1 MKKFIIK
8 ISIFILPIVIA
19 AYSQHLYLF
28 YSHKY
33 YYKAVDP
40 EIYYSITKSN
50 QKSKTK
56 KLLIGDSV
64 CNQLFSNIT
73 HNDSINSLACNQ
85 AISMVGHF
93 ILLNNYLLAGNQL
106 DTVYMIFTPYSFLN
120 NLDQLYTYHYFLKP
134 FYNKEYRPLFT
145 KTVIN
150 QIHKIPFYFICRDPI
165 ILTSNWAPTF
175 KSKEDVNYTF
185 LSPISVEYLAKIKE
199 LSIKYNFRLIILPTP
214 TKISNKIYIEKINRN
229 EIIGTG
235 LDNEFKNYFKNII
248 YVNDT
253 NFTDNVHL
261 KDKNK
266 YSDYYKNKL
275 MKW

>member
-1 MKKFIIK
+1 MKRFIVNIL
-8 ISIFILPIVIA
+8 IFILPVVIA

-33 YYKAVDP
+33 YNSVTGS
-40 EIYYSITKSN
+40 EIYYSITKSK

-93 ILLNNYLLAGNQL
+93 ILLNNYLKAGNQI
-106 DTVYMIFTPYSFLN
+106 DTVYMIFSPFSFVN
-120 NLDQLYTYHYFLKP
+120 NLDQLFTYHYFLKP
-134 FYNKEYRPLFT
+134 FYNKEYVPLFT
-145 KTVIN
+145 KAVNN
-150 QIHKIPFYFICRDPI
+150 QIHKIPYYFICRDPI
-165 ILTSNWAPTF
+165 ILTSNWAPNF
-175 KSKEDVNYTF
+175 KSKDDVNYTF
-185 LSPISVEYLAKIKE
+185 LSPISVEYLAKIKD
-199 LSIKYNFRLIILPTP
+199 LSIKYKFRLIILPTP
-214 TKISNKIYIEKINRN
+214 TKFSNKLFVEKINRN
-229 EIIGTG
+229 EIVGTG
-235 LDNEFKNYFKNII
+235 LDSEFKYYFENII
-248 YVNDT
+248 YINDT

-261 KDKNK
+261 KDKKK